1 MIGLLDFRSN
11 SKSGPFASQPLFDYS
26 KSRLVWISDP
36 HCISLHFVDITH
48 IDMSGTTPPT
58 QIGGTI
64 LESGIWT
71 ALNDAGHAG
80 NSSSETGG
88 SDSEDEEIDVV
99 TSNDD
104 DDPFLLSRQKQ
115 LRSIKPGEKK
125 FSI

>member
-1 MIGLLDFRSN
+1 
-11 SKSGPFASQPLFDYS
+11 
-26 KSRLVWISDP
+26 
-36 HCISLHFVDITH
+36 
-48 IDMSGTTPPT
+48 MSGTTPPT

-104 DDPFLLSRQKQ
+104 DDPFLLSRQK
-115 LRSIKPGEKK
+115 LRSIKPGDKKCSIYSRQCCHIWRFIVNLATFETIWLPK
-125 FSI
+125 FSLWLLVLFGYFFGYF